1 MMKILI
7 DCSFMDS
14 TQVSG
19 VYNCTYRLLNG
30 FKDLN
35 DVALEIHIIIQP
47 QEKEYFTKLFP
58 SFTVLLLPKRLSMVI
73 KKIPHLKGYIYSSF
87 IDKYIVKKNIDIFF
101 CPYMSIDS
109 LFCSKAKQVG
119 ILHDAQT
126 YILKKNQFVKGKI
139 YKFFMDRILDKNTF
153 IVTISEEARKNIQK
167 QLPYL
172 KAPLYLIHNSVI
184 VSRKMIGLKDIENQ
198 KYILFVNTLMEY
210 KNIETLIRAFFL
222 IKDKIPHILLIKAR
236 STEFWQKKMI
246 PLISDLKLMNRVVLY
261 EKNLSDEEMAFLYN
275 KAEIFVSTSLME
287 GFGYTP
293 IEAAIYKTSVITTK
307 IPVILETSKGL
318 FHYYEPAK
326 DYRIL
331 SSTIYNLLQNP
342 DSPETLRDISKKLES
357 LYLPIEQAR
366 KFISLFA
373 DIRNM

>member
-1 MMKILI
+1 MKILI
-7 DCSFMDS
+7 DCSFMNS

-35 DVALEIHIIIQP
+35 DVTLEIHIIIQP
-47 QEKEYFTKLFP
+47 QEKEYFTKLFT
-58 SFTVLLLPKRLSMVI
+58 SFTLLLLPKRLSMVI

-101 CPYMSIDS
+101 CPYISIDS

-167 QLPYL
+167 QLPYI

-184 VSRKMIGLKDIENQ
+184 VSRKMIGVKDIENQ

-246 PLISDLKLMNRVVLY
+246 PLINDLKLMNRVVLY

-326 DYRIL
+326 DYKIL

-342 DSPETLRDISKKLES
+342 DSSETLSDISKKLES
-357 LYLPIEQAR
+357 LYLPVEQAR

-373 DIRNM
+373 EIRNM

>member
-1 MMKILI
+1 MKILI

-47 QEKEYFTKLFP
+47 QEKKYFTKLFP

-293 IEAAIYKTSVITTK
+293 IEAAIYRTSVITTK

-326 DYRIL
+326 VYKIL

-342 DSPETLRDISKKLES
+342 DSPETLSDISKKLES

-373 DIRNM
+373 EIRNM

>member
-47 QEKEYFTKLFP
+47 QEKKYFTKLFP

-293 IEAAIYKTSVITTK
+293 IEAAIYRTSVITTK

-326 DYRIL
+326 DYKIL

-342 DSPETLRDISKKLES
+342 DSPETLSDISKKLES

-373 DIRNM
+373 EIRNM

>member
-7 DCSFMDS
+7 DCSFMNS

-35 DVALEIHIIIQP
+35 DVTLEIHIIIQP
-47 QEKEYFTKLFP
+47 QEKEYFTKLFT
-58 SFTVLLLPKRLSMVI
+58 SFTLLLLPKRLSMVI

-101 CPYMSIDS
+101 CPYISIDS

-167 QLPYL
+167 QLPYI

-184 VSRKMIGLKDIENQ
+184 VSRKMIGVKDIENQ

-246 PLISDLKLMNRVVLY
+246 PLINDLKLMNRVVLY

-326 DYRIL
+326 DYKIL

-342 DSPETLRDISKKLES
+342 DSSETLSDISKKLES
-357 LYLPIEQAR
+357 LYLPVEQAR

-373 DIRNM
+373 EIRNM

>member
-47 QEKEYFTKLFP
+47 QEKKYFTKLFP

-87 IDKYIVKKNIDIFF
+87 IDKYIYKKNIDIFF

-373 DIRNM
+373 EIRNM

>member
-14 TQVSG
+14 TQISG

-47 QEKEYFTKLFP
+47 QEKEYFTKLFS
-58 SFTVLLLPKRLSMVI
+58 SFTLLLLPKHLSMVV

-109 LFCSKAKQVG
+109 LFCSKAKQIG

-139 YKFFMDRILDKNTF
+139 YKFFMDRILDKNKF

-167 QLPYL
+167 QLPYI

-184 VSRKMIGLKDIENQ
+184 VSRKMIGVKDIENQ

-246 PLISDLKLMNRVVLY
+246 PLINDLKLMNRVVLY

-326 DYRIL
+326 DYKVL

-342 DSPETLRDISKKLES
+342 DSPETLSDISKKLES
-357 LYLPIEQAR
+357 LYLPVEQAR

-373 DIRNM
+373 EIRNM

>member
-1 MMKILI
+1 MMH
-7 DCSFMDS
+7 
-14 TQVSG
+14 
-19 VYNCTYRLLNG
+19 RL
-30 FKDLN
+30 
-35 DVALEIHIIIQP
+35 
-47 QEKEYFTKLFP
+47 
-58 SFTVLLLPKRLSMVI
+58 
-73 KKIPHLKGYIYSSF
+73 
-87 IDKYIVKKNIDIFF
+87 
-101 CPYMSIDS
+101 
-109 LFCSKAKQVG
+109 
-119 ILHDAQT
+119 
-126 YILKKNQFVKGKI
+126 ILKKNQFVKGKI

-184 VSRKMIGLKDIENQ
+184 VSRKMIRLKDIENQ

-373 DIRNM
+373 EIRNM

>member
-7 DCSFMDS
+7 DCSFMNS

-35 DVALEIHIIIQP
+35 DVTLEIHIIIQP
-47 QEKEYFTKLFP
+47 QEKEYFTKLFT
-58 SFTVLLLPKRLSMVI
+58 SFTLLLLPKRLSMVI

-184 VSRKMIGLKDIENQ
+184 VSRKMIGVKDIENQ

-246 PLISDLKLMNRVVLY
+246 PLINDLKLMNRVVLY

-326 DYRIL
+326 DYKIL

-342 DSPETLRDISKKLES
+342 DSSETLSDISKKLES
-357 LYLPIEQAR
+357 LYLPVEQAR

-373 DIRNM
+373 EIRNM

>member
-47 QEKEYFTKLFP
+47 QEKKYFTKLFP

-293 IEAAIYKTSVITTK
+293 IEAAIYRTSVITTK

-326 DYRIL
+326 DYKIL

-342 DSPETLRDISKKLES
+342 VSPETLSDISKKLES

-373 DIRNM
+373 EIRNM

>member
-1 MMKILI
+1 MKILI

-47 QEKEYFTKLFP
+47 QEKKYFTKLFP

-172 KAPLYLIHNSVI
+172 KAPVYLIHNSVI

-293 IEAAIYKTSVITTK
+293 IEAAIYRTSVITTK

-326 DYRIL
+326 DYKIL

-342 DSPETLRDISKKLES
+342 DSPETLSDISKKLES

-373 DIRNM
+373 EIRNM

>member
-1 MMKILI
+1 MN
-7 DCSFMDS
+7 S

-47 QEKEYFTKLFP
+47 QEKEYFTKLFT
-58 SFTVLLLPKRLSMVI
+58 SFTLLLLPKRLSMVI

-101 CPYMSIDS
+101 CPYISIDS

-167 QLPYL
+167 QLPYI

-184 VSRKMIGLKDIENQ
+184 VSRKMIGVKDIENQ

-246 PLISDLKLMNRVVLY
+246 PLINDLKLMNRVVLY

-326 DYRIL
+326 DYKIL

-342 DSPETLRDISKKLES
+342 DSSETLSDISKKLES
-357 LYLPIEQAR
+357 LYLPVEQAR

-373 DIRNM
+373 EIRNM

>member
-58 SFTVLLLPKRLSMVI
+58 SFTVPLLPKRLSMVI

-184 VSRKMIGLKDIENQ
+184 VSRKMIRLKDIENQ

-342 DSPETLRDISKKLES
+342 DSLETLRDISKKLES

-373 DIRNM
+373 EIRNM

>member
-1 MMKILI
+1 MKILI
-7 DCSFMDS
+7 DCSFMNS

-47 QEKEYFTKLFP
+47 QEKEYFTKLFT
-58 SFTVLLLPKRLSMVI
+58 SFTLLLLPKRLSMVI

-101 CPYMSIDS
+101 CPYISIDS

-167 QLPYL
+167 QLPYI

-184 VSRKMIGLKDIENQ
+184 VSRKMIGVKDIENQ

-246 PLISDLKLMNRVVLY
+246 PLINDLKLMNRVVLY

-326 DYRIL
+326 DYKIL

-342 DSPETLRDISKKLES
+342 DSSETLSDISKKLES
-357 LYLPIEQAR
+357 LYLPVEQAR

-373 DIRNM
+373 EIRNM

>member
-7 DCSFMDS
+7 DCSFMNS

-47 QEKEYFTKLFP
+47 QEKEYFTKLFT
-58 SFTVLLLPKRLSMVI
+58 SFTLLLLPKRLSMVI

-101 CPYMSIDS
+101 CPYISIDS

-167 QLPYL
+167 QLPYI

-184 VSRKMIGLKDIENQ
+184 VSRKMIGVKDIENQ

-246 PLISDLKLMNRVVLY
+246 PLINDLKLMNRVVLY

-326 DYRIL
+326 DYKIL

-342 DSPETLRDISKKLES
+342 DSSETLSDISKKLES
-357 LYLPIEQAR
+357 LYLPVEQAR

-373 DIRNM
+373 EIRNM